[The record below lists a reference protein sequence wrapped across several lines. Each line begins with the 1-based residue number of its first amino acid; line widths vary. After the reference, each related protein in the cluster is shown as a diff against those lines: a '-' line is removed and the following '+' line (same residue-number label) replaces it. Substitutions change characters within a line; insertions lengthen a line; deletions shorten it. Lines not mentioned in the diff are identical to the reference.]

1 MIIKIL
7 IFVVLAAIVLSLFT
21 GLGFLVRGDQSK
33 GMVNAL
39 TVRIVL
45 FTVFPAAFAA
55 FVPAEVVRHP
65 SGGGV
70 LLMLAAAL
78 VYSALAVAIFDRGL
92 RRYRSGNGW
101 LELR

>member
-7 IFVVLAAIVLSLFT
+7 ILVVLAAIVLSLFT

-45 FTVFPAAFAA
+45 
-55 FVPAEVVRHP
+55 
-65 SGGGV
+65 SV
-70 LLMLAAAL
+70 LLFVLL
-78 VYSALAVAIFDRGL
+78 FVAWRAGL
-92 RRYRSGNGW
+92 LTPHATGN
-101 LELR
+101 